1 MELVGDGTSVEGITW
16 VLEENLRTEGRLPNV
31 HAFLVLLL
39 DVGIN
44 IGFVMSKITWF
55 TLHSTLMYR
64 NSITTVF
71 QRPLPG
77 YSAGT
82 SDGIVTGLIVDFVAP
97 MEGHFP
103 PLTSWHQ
110 TRTAS
115 PYYLQ

>member
-1 MELVGDGTSVEGITW
+1 MEPVGDGTFVEGITW

-31 HAFLVLLL
+31 YAFLVLLL

-44 IGFVMSKITWF
+44 IGFVMSKITWL

-77 YSAGT
+77 YSAST

-103 PLTSWHQ
+103 PLKAWHQ